1 MKKFLLIAIFF
12 LTLLPVIGDGGYSR
26 LSAQR
31 MAFEDGSWWLP
42 DVEVNGEKKET
53 CDICGETYDANDPSS
68 HECTVNVNTVVRQ
81 STLIVMII
89 TWKPF
94 ILILLMVPIVLSAI
108 LN

>member
-42 DVEVNGEKKET
+42 DVGQ
-53 CDICGETYDANDPSS
+53 
-68 HECTVNVNTVVRQ
+68 R
-81 STLIVMII
+81 
-89 TWKPF
+89 
-94 ILILLMVPIVLSAI
+94 
-108 LN
+108 